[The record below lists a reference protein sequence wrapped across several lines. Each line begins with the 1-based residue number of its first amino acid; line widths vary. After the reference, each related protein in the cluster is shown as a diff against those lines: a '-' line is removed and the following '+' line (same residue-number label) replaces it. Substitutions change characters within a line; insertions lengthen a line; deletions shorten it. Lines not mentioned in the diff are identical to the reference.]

1 MRISLT
7 LTWLVAALVLASCD
21 TGIDTSKSAGEA
33 VAVDA
38 PMSEMGGGIEP
49 AEPAPALE
57 RRIAPPTGVSADI
70 IVAPSPVV
78 IVEESAGSFAPRA
91 PSRTRARVLTAGDID
106 DNLNL
111 AAFSR
116 YVNRARGQVN
126 LPSANF
132 SRPMRAQ
139 LTGPDGKPAPGLRVT
154 LSRPGASEPFYD
166 GFSGVDGRIVVF
178 PALHGA
184 GGIRTADLKVFPAGQ
199 DQVFSTRVNSAA
211 RIVALPFA
219 GGWQPDFL
227 DLAFVIDTTGSMA
240 DELDWLTKELASIV
254 NQAKRTAPGVN
265 IRYALIAYRDR
276 GDQYVVR
283 NFGFTG
289 SQSQMRTWLR
299 AQNAAGGGDY
309 PEAAAQALQA
319 AAGLSWR
326 RGRGERLVFHIA
338 DAPTHDADARA
349 YLNAA
354 RSLAQKG
361 VQIFGLGASGVAAE
375 SEYLMRQA
383 AAGSNGRYLFL
394 TDDSGVGY
402 SHAEPTIS
410 CYQVTKLNGLMVR
423 VLASELSGHRVEA
436 GAGKVIRS
444 VGSYQGGIC
453 KN

>member
-1 MRISLT
+1 MRQFFVSVSTIAT
-7 LTWLVAALVLASCD
+7 LMFLASCD
-21 TGIDTSKSAGEA
+21 SGGVVTDKVIASA
-33 VAVDA
+33 
-38 PMSEMGGGIEP
+38 PI
-49 AEPAPALE
+49 AEGAATDMAAAPALE
-57 RRIAPPTGVSADI
+57 RRIAPPSPAAGIVVIAPV
-70 IVAPSPVV
+70 VAPVV
-78 IVEESAGSFAPRA
+78 VVEESASSIVSHP

-116 YVNRARGQVN
+116 YVKHARGQVK

-139 LTGPDGKPAPGLRVT
+139 LTGPDGRAAPGLRVT
-154 LSRPGASEPFYD
+154 LSRPGSAEPFYD
-166 GFSGVDGRIVVF
+166 GYSGVDGRIVVF
-178 PALHGA
+178 PALHGV
-184 GGIRTADLKVFPAGQ
+184 GGIRSADLKVFPAGQ
-199 DQVFSTRVNSAA
+199 DQVFSSRVNSSA
-211 RIVALPFA
+211 RVVALPFA

-265 IRYALIAYRDR
+265 IRYGLIAYRDH

-289 SQSQMRTWLR
+289 SQGQMRSWLR
-299 AQNAAGGGDY
+299 AQKAAGGGDY

-319 AAGLSWR
+319 AAGLDWR

-354 RSLAQKG
+354 RALSQKG

-402 SHAEPTIS
+402 GHAEPTIS

-436 GAGKVIRS
+436 SAGKVIRS
-444 VGSYQGGIC
+444 VGSYQGGVC
-453 KN
+453 RN